1 MIYIQK
7 VPPFNLLLPKS
18 KCNFCNSILTLP
30 TRSMAVSKQCIQIPR
45 GSSMIY
51 SWSVSTKLRIWHVK
65 PLFFLAKNP
74 GIEQLKSYCSWHLF
88 LPFGTFTD
96 ATASHDKSYL
106 TETSR
111 SQSLDMSIT
120 MEPCFPLVYLFV
132 FLAISVSPSLSII
145 CIRDP
150 GKRPATGKR

>member
-1 MIYIQK
+1 
-7 VPPFNLLLPKS
+7 
-18 KCNFCNSILTLP
+18 
-30 TRSMAVSKQCIQIPR
+30 
-45 GSSMIY
+45 MIY

-65 PLFFLAKNP
+65 PLFSLAKLP

-96 ATASHDKSYL
+96 ATASHDKSHL
-106 TETSR
+106 TETTSR

-120 MEPCFPLVYLFV
+120 TEPCFPLVYLFV

-145 CIRDP
+145 SYMRP
-150 GKRPATGKR
+150 GKEASDREEMRFGMLMLTEFSGALKKRYLR